1 MLAYVGFFLYL
12 CAKFDAENDKTMNI
26 AIVTGA
32 SSGLGKVFFEKVV
45 ERYPQ
50 LDEIWIIARRES
62 MLKELAS
69 QYPNRTIRVLPL
81 DLSDTKSIET
91 LDELLKELS
100 PDIKVVIN
108 NAGFDRAG
116 LFREMSQKDIYSLI
130 DLNVTGT
137 TMISRCC
144 LPYMHEG
151 SYQIITGSIGSF
163 APLPWRAV
171 YSATKAY
178 VRFFARALHEEEIRR
193 GVNIMLLSPGKMDTD
208 MFHQNSNGSGN
219 MDIQPYLNLDKVT
232 VKAMEKAEKGCATY
246 TPMLFYKVYR
256 LIAKLVPSALMVK
269 FTSVEN
275 SVPKA

>member
-1 MLAYVGFFLYL
+1 MG
-12 CAKFDAENDKTMNI
+12 I

-32 SSGLGKVFFEKVV
+32 SSGLGKVFLEKVV

-69 QYPNRTIRVLPL
+69 QYPNRTIRVVPL

-91 LDELLKELS
+91 LDELLKAQN

-116 LFREMSQKDIYSLI
+116 LFREMSTKDIYSLI

-137 TMISRCC
+137 TMISRSC

-151 SYQIITGSIGSF
+151 SYQIITGSVGSF

-178 VRFFARALHEEEIRR
+178 VRFFARALHEEERRR

-208 MFHQNSNGSGN
+208 MFHQNSNGGGN

-232 VKAMEKAEKGCATY
+232 VKALQKAEKGCATY
-246 TPMLFYKVYR
+246 TPMLFYKMFR
-256 LIAKLVPSALMVK
+256 LIAKLLPSAIMVK
-269 FTSVEN
+269 FTSVES
-275 SVPKA
+275 SVPKS